1 MNKWLPAGILIMG
14 LLYIFF
20 IPEEP
25 LAIKILFK
33 IIPMILILFYAYTKN
48 MDRMTRYQQLV
59 LLGLFFCM
67 LGDGLL
73 IWFVI
78 GLTAF
83 LIGHIFY
90 IAAFLNQ
97 WNFSWLRMASIL
109 PIGVYS
115 TWIGREIVLSL
126 ADKGES
132 SLIIPVICY
141 ITVISIMGWAAFMT
155 GKAAAI
161 IGGLLF
167 VISDSILSWNKF
179 VEDITFAGPLIMLTY
194 YTAQFFIATSIR
206 PKYAYPSLINRKYD
220 EPTIYD

>member
-1 MNKWLPAGILIMG
+1 MLLKCLPAAILFTG
-14 LLYIFF
+14 LLYIFL

-25 LAIKILFK
+25 LSIKIMFK
-33 IIPMILILFYAYTKN
+33 IVPMLLILLYAGATGRRQ
-48 MDRMTRYQQLV
+48 DRYQSLI

-78 GLTAF
+78 GLSAF
-83 LIGHIFY
+83 LIGHLFY
-90 IAAFLNQ
+90 ISAFFKL
-97 WNFSWLRMASIL
+97 WTFSWLRFATIF

-126 ADKGES
+126 IEKGEN

-141 ITVISIMGWAAFMT
+141 VTVISLMGWAAFMT
-155 GKAAAI
+155 GNTAAI
-161 IGGLLF
+161 ISGVLF

-179 VEDITFAGPLIMLTY
+179 IDDVTFSGPLIMLTY
-194 YTAQFFIATSIR
+194 YTAQFFMAYSIR
-206 PKYAYPSLINRKYD
+206 TKPSFHLSKGLESERPIQ
-220 EPTIYD
+220 